1 MRTKWRLEPVL
12 KHPRPRQLRP
22 ATGSAHRA
30 APKTRITDRSAT
42 AAETRDPE
50 PRSHTKA
57 STWPAYSAPQNHPTT
72 QQPRTTHPPKTTH
85 RLAGKTLPRERRARR
100 VRRTRKP
107 KTKTTK
113 RLNRSRPNLS
123 NRKRLS
129 LQRV

>member
-1 MRTKWRLEPVL
+1 MRMKYRPERALSK
-12 KHPRPRQLRP
+12 KHPRPLRP
-22 ATGSAHRA
+22 GTGNVHRA
-30 APKTRITDRSAT
+30 APKTRTIGRSAT

-50 PRSHTKA
+50 PKSHRKA

-85 RLAGKTLPRERRARR
+85 RPAGKTLPRRRRARR

-113 RLNRSRPNLS
+113 KLNRSRPNLS